1 MTRTK
6 ARRMPRLAHCKTR
19 KKGHA
24 TKGRVRSGLRT
35 GDVNVT
41 HCEEPFAP
49 LADVPRATY
58 SETVENPLNEP
69 SPPIGRTARAIEL
82 RRRLAI
88 PETRAAVVSYLV
100 NLYRVSRDWRNVAD
114 TAGVSHR
121 TMSRYVHDFP
131 ELERGAEQA
140 RATWQTPNGLA
151 GYNAARAAT

>member
-1 MTRTK
+1 M
-6 ARRMPRLAHCKTR
+6 RRPTDRDTNVAVFQKP
-19 KKGHA
+19 GFSA
-24 TKGRVRSGLRT
+24 GLHYDSCVIVSDT
-35 GDVNVT
+35 NVVV
-41 HCEEPFAP
+41 A
-49 LADVPRATY
+49 AVPRATY
-58 SETVENPLNEP
+58 SKTVENPPNETP
-69 SPPIGRTARAIEL
+69 ATVGRTARAIEL

-131 ELERGAEQA
+131 ELERGAAVA
-140 RATWQTPNGLA
+140 RETWQTPNGLA